1 MVDVLNITEV
11 RIFLTSQTGP
21 TKAFASITFD
31 DSFVIKDLRVV
42 DGKKGLFVSMPS
54 RKDKNGEF
62 RDICHPINTETR
74 NLIQDLVLEKY
85 NEEIA

>member
-1 MVDVLNITEV
+1 MNITEV

-21 TKAFASITFD
+21 TKAFASITFE

-42 DGKKGLFVSMPS
+42 EGKNGLFISMPS

-62 RDICHPINTETR
+62 RDICHPINTEMR
-74 NLIQDLVLEKY
+74 NQISEAILSRY

>member
-1 MVDVLNITEV
+1 VVDYLNITDV

-21 TKAFASITFD
+21 TKAFASVTFD
-31 DSFVIKDLRVV
+31 DAFVVKDLRVV

-62 RDICHPINTETR
+62 RDVCHPITTEMR
-74 NLIQDLVLEKY
+74 NMIHEAVIEKY
-85 NEEIA
+85 NEETA

>member
-1 MVDVLNITEV
+1 LNITDV

-21 TKAFASITFD
+21 TKAFASVTFD
-31 DSFVIKDLRVV
+31 DAFVVKDLRVV

-62 RDICHPINTETR
+62 RDVCHPITTEMR
-74 NLIQDLVLEKY
+74 NMIHEAVIEKY
-85 NEEIA
+85 NEETA

>member
-1 MVDVLNITEV
+1 MNITDV

-31 DSFVIKDLRVV
+31 DAFVVKDLRVV
-42 DGKKGLFVSMPS
+42 DGKKGLFISMPS

-62 RDICHPINTETR
+62 RDVCHPITTEMR
-74 NLIQDLVLEKY
+74 NMIHEAVIEKY
-85 NEEIA
+85 NEEVI

>member
-1 MVDVLNITEV
+1 MNITEV

-21 TKAFASITFD
+21 TKAFASITFE
-31 DSFVIKDLRVV
+31 DSFVIKDLRIVE
-42 DGKKGLFVSMPS
+42 GKNGLFISMPS

-74 NLIQDLVLEKY
+74 NKISEIILGKY

>member
-1 MVDVLNITEV
+1 MNITEV

-21 TKAFASITFD
+21 TKAFASVTFD
-31 DSFVIKDLRVV
+31 DCFVIKDLRVV
-42 DGKKGLFVSMPS
+42 DGRKGLFISMPS

-74 NLIQDLVLEKY
+74 NLIHEAVIDKFT
-85 NEEIA
+85 EEIA

>member
-1 MVDVLNITEV
+1 MNITDV

-21 TKAFASITFD
+21 TKAFASVTFD
-31 DSFVIKDLRVV
+31 DAFVVKDLRVV

-62 RDICHPINTETR
+62 RDVCHPITTEMR
-74 NLIQDLVLEKY
+74 NMIHEAVIEKY
-85 NEEIA
+85 NEETA